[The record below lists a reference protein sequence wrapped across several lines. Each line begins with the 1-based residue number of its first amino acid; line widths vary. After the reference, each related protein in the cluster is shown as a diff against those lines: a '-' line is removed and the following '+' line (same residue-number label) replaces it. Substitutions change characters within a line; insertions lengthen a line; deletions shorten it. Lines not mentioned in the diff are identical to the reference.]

1 MFRVLVPGERIGIS
15 DVVAEGHLTAAG
27 RAAAGSYVGCIV
39 APAAP
44 LARPGS
50 ARSLTR
56 QPART
61 NPAPIRESQP

>member
-1 MFRVLVPGERIGIS
+1 MYASRREPVHEAAEAAQRALEEEADQRVKDACG
-15 DVVAEGHLTAAG
+15 AA
-27 RAAAGSYVGCIV
+27 
-39 APAAP
+39 
-44 LARPGS
+44 ARPGS